1 MWQNFSAG
9 VDAGLSGGSSV
20 SRPWSEDPHQH
31 YITRTP
37 INNQVSS
44 LLKNLEKEHY
54 GNKFNDENSTTQN
67 VWKTAYEVLGKF
79 INSFPSQIL
88 HGGRLLSNPAEIA
101 TEVNKFFID
110 KIKKL
115 KEEFKASK
123 DEDPVS
129 ELKKYLSKK
138 NIPREGFSLKEL
150 NDEDVKKL

>member
-1 MWQNFSAG
+1 M
-9 VDAGLSGGSSV
+9 
-20 SRPWSEDPHQH
+20 
-31 YITRTP
+31 
-37 INNQVSS
+37 
-44 LLKNLEKEHY
+44 
-54 GNKFNDENSTTQN
+54 
-67 VWKTAYEVLGKF
+67 
-79 INSFPSQIL
+79 
-88 HGGRLLSNPAEIA
+88 LSNPAEIA